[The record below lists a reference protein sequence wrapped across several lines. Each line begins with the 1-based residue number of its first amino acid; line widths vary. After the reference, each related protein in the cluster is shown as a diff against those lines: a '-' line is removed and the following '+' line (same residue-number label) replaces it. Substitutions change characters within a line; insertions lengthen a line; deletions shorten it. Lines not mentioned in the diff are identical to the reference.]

1 MESPSAMILVA
12 ASPLVTWGR
21 KIMRLMF
28 FGDVVAQ
35 CGCEFLGSKLHHL
48 KSFYNVDITVVNG
61 ENSACGNGIT
71 RQSCEYLTRIGA
83 DVITTGNH
91 AFKRRES
98 VDIFEEVPHLV
109 RPANYPDGVIGR
121 GVYEL
126 DMGRCQVA
134 VVNLMGIV
142 YMEPL
147 GNPYQTM
154 DKLLEDIS
162 TPNII
167 VDFHA
172 EATAEKKA
180 MGYYLDGR
188 VTAVLGTHTHVQ
200 TADEQILAGGTAY
213 ITDTGMTGPEES
225 VLGVAKELAIEK
237 QRLNFPTRFVEAS
250 TPCFIN
256 AVVVDFDEKTG
267 RARSIERVIAR

>member
-1 MESPSAMILVA
+1 MRILFV
-12 ASPLVTWGR
+12 
-21 KIMRLMF
+21 
-28 FGDVVAQ
+28 GDVVAQ
-35 CGCEFLGSKLHHL
+35 CGCEFLGAKLHLL
-48 KSFYNVDITVVNG
+48 KSHYNIDITVVNG
-61 ENSACGNGIT
+61 ENSASGNGIT
-71 RQSCEYLTRIGA
+71 RNSCEYLTRIGV

-98 VDIFEEVPHLV
+98 VDMFEDVPHLL
-109 RPANYPDGVIGR
+109 RPVNYPEGVIGR
-121 GVYEL
+121 GAYIL

-134 VVNLMGIV
+134 VVNLMGVV

-147 GNPYQTM
+147 GNPYQAM
-154 DKLLEDIS
+154 DMILEDIS

-200 TADEQILAGGTAY
+200 TADEHILPGGTAY
-213 ITDTGMTGPEES
+213 ITDVGMTGPEES

-237 QRLNFPTRFVEAS
+237 QRLNFPVRFMEAS
-250 TPCFIN
+250 APCFVN

>member
-1 MESPSAMILVA
+1 MNILF
-12 ASPLVTWGR
+12 
-21 KIMRLMF
+21 I
-28 FGDVVAQ
+28 GDVVGAA
-35 CGCEFLGSKLHHL
+35 GCEYIRSVLPEKKQLL
-48 KSFYNVDITVVNG
+48 AADIVIANG
-61 ENSACGNGIT
+61 ENSAEGNGIT
-71 RQSCEYLTRIGA
+71 KQSAQHLFDSGV

-91 AFKRRES
+91 AFRRREIY
-98 VDIFEEVPHLV
+98 DIFDQNPYLI
-109 RPANYPDGVIGR
+109 RPANYTTDKTPGR
-121 GVYEL
+121 GYTII
-126 DMGRCQVA
+126 DMGAISVCVI
-134 VVNLMGIV
+134 NIMGTA
-142 YMEPL
+142 YMDSL
-147 GNPYQTM
+147 RNPFEVI
-154 DKLLEDIS
+154 DELLSKIS
-162 TPNII
+162 SKIII
-167 VDFHA
+167 VDIHA
-172 EATAEKKA
+172 EATAEKLA
-180 MGYYLDGR
+180 FGNYLDGR

>member
-1 MESPSAMILVA
+1 
-12 ASPLVTWGR
+12 
-21 KIMRLMF
+21 MRLLF
-28 FGDVVAQ
+28 VGDVVAQ
-35 CGCEFLGSKLHHL
+35 CGCEFLGAKLHHL
-48 KSFYNVDITVVNG
+48 KRLYNIDITVVNG
-61 ENSACGNGIT
+61 ENSASGNGIT
-71 RQSCEYLTRIGA
+71 RHSCEYLTQIGA

-98 VDIFEEVPHLV
+98 IDIFSDVAHLV
-109 RPANYPDGVIGR
+109 RPANYPDEVVGR
-121 GVYEL
+121 GVHLL

-134 VVNLMGIV
+134 VVNLMGVV

-147 GNPYQTM
+147 ENPYRTM
-154 DKLLEDIS
+154 DRLLENIS
-162 TPNII
+162 IPNII

-180 MGYYLDGR
+180 MGYYLAGR

-200 TADEQILAGGTAY
+200 TADEQILPGGTAY
-213 ITDTGMTGPEES
+213 ITDVGMTGPEES

-237 QRLNFPTRFVEAS
+237 QRLNFPVRFMEAA
-250 TPCFIN
+250 TPCFVN
-256 AVVVDFDEKTG
+256 AVVVDFDERTG